1 MHQDSESVVEV
12 PKALSVEVSQIGAF
26 ALQRAARLRIAQ
38 PLRAWLE
45 ENGRPR
51 ANNLADWASGG
62 AEISCN
68 MSGLSSKDP
77 KKRVFRR

>member
-62 AEISCN
+62 AEICN
-68 MSGLSSKDP
+68 MWGLSSKDP